1 MADRVGDVLWSMFAE
16 PGEAPGLI
24 DDMELMTIDGGAHA
38 ISCTHSRQANN
49 AQGQFVGAE
58 ALVT

>member
-1 MADRVGDVLWSMFAE
+1 MFAE

-24 DDMELMTIDGGAHA
+24 NDMELMTIDGGAHA
-38 ISCTHSRQANN
+38 ISSTHSLQANN